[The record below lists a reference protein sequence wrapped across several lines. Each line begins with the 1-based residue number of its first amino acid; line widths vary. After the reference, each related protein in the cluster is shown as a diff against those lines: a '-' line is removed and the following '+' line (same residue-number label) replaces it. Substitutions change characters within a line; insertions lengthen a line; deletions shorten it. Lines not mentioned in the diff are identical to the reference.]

1 MSFPTITSPELF
13 WCFSGRAQ
21 NGAQKMRY
29 DLVVSKRGGA
39 PSAAL
44 CTGRRH
50 VSSDEANLF
59 VPQSGAQKRAY
70 GGHTATTDQSQE
82 LPLQQA
88 HRRCPQSRYPWYAK
102 R

>member
-1 MSFPTITSPELF
+1 
-13 WCFSGRAQ
+13 
-21 NGAQKMRY
+21 MRY

-70 GGHTATTDQSQE
+70 GRHTATTDQSRE